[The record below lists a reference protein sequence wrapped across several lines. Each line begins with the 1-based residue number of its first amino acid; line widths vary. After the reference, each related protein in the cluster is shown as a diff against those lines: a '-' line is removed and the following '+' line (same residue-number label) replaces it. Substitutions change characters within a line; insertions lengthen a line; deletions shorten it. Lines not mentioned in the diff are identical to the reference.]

1 MSSDD
6 DSHSHDKEPII
17 LTSPRRLAK
26 GLVIIVAMMAIGA
39 AILIPFFGA
48 MAKNPPPVTQLR
60 TERSAAQQQQAPA
73 AGAGTTA
80 ITILQGAAVQGS
92 PDYDPD
98 KAQVPVGNKIVW
110 DNQDTVPH
118 TATSGS
124 GPSDPN
130 NAKLFDTGII
140 TGGEKSN
147 PVEVKGA
154 KQGDTIT
161 YHCTVHPY
169 MTGELTIT
177 AGGQGSGAQTGGNA
191 TAGNAT
197 GAAQTGATGAGGAA
211 AGGGPTINI
220 LQGASIQ
227 GSPDF
232 DPEQLTA
239 KKGDEVTVVNHDTVP
254 HTVTSG
260 TGPSDPNSAKQFNTS
275 IINGGESAKL
285 SLAQVNP
292 GQYDYYCMI
301 HPYMTGKMTVG

>member
-6 DSHSHDKEPII
+6 SSSHEKEPII
-17 LTSPRRLAK
+17 LTTPRRLAK
-26 GLVIIVAMMAIGA
+26 GLVIIVVMMAIGA

-60 TERSAAQQQQAPA
+60 TERPAAQQQQQQGAPA
-73 AGAGTTA
+73 AGAGTTT

-98 KAQVPVGNKIVW
+98 KAQVPVGNKVVW

-130 NAKLFDTGII
+130 NAKLFDTSII

-147 PVEVKGA
+147 PVEIKGA
-154 KQGDTIT
+154 KQGDTIN

-169 MTGELTIT
+169 MTGEITIT
-177 AGGQGSGAQTGGNA
+177 AGGQGGGATQTGSNA
-191 TAGNAT
+191 TTGGNAT
-197 GAAQTGATGAGGAA
+197 GAAQTGAPG
-211 AGGGPTINI
+211 GGGPTINI
-220 LQGASIQ
+220 LEGASVQ
-227 GSPDF
+227 GSPDY
-232 DPEQLTA
+232 DPDQLTA

-260 TGPSDPNSAKQFNTS
+260 TGPSDPNSGKQFNTS
-275 IINGGESAKL
+275 IINAGESAKIP
-285 SLAQVNP
+285 LAQVNP
-292 GQYDYYCMI
+292 GQYDFYCMI

>member
-6 DSHSHDKEPII
+6 PHSHEKEPII

-26 GLVIIVAMMAIGA
+26 GLVIIVAMMAVGA
-39 AILIPFFGA
+39 AILIPFFGD
-48 MAKNPPPVTQLR
+48 MAKHPPPVTQLR
-60 TERSAAQQQQAPA
+60 TERPAAQQQQQAPA
-73 AGAGTTA
+73 AGTTA
-80 ITILQGAAVQGS
+80 IAILQGAAVQGS

-98 KAQVPVGNKIVW
+98 KAQVPLGNKIVW

-140 TGGEKSN
+140 TGGEKSK
-147 PVEVKGA
+147 PVEITGA
-154 KQGDTIT
+154 KQGDTIA

-169 MTGELTIT
+169 MTGEITIAAAGAQGGG
-177 AGGQGSGAQTGGNA
+177 AGGQAGGGNA
-191 TAGNAT
+191 TG
-197 GAAQTGATGAGGAA
+197 GAAGGA
-211 AGGGPTINI
+211 GGPTINI
-220 LQGASIQ
+220 LEGASVQ
-227 GSPDF
+227 GSPDY
-232 DPEQLTA
+232 DPDQLTA

-260 TGPSDPNSAKQFNTS
+260 TGPSDPNSAKQFNTN
-275 IINGGESAKL
+275 IINGGESAKI

-292 GQYDYYCMI
+292 GQYDFYCMI

>member
-6 DSHSHDKEPII
+6 PHSHEKEPII

-26 GLVIIVAMMAIGA
+26 GLIIIVAMMAIGA
-39 AILIPFFGA
+39 AILLPFFGA
-48 MAKNPPPVTQLR
+48 MAKNPPPVTQIR
-60 TERSAAQQQQAPA
+60 TERPAAQQQQAPA
-73 AGAGTTA
+73 AGTTA

-98 KAQVPVGNKIVW
+98 KAQVPLGNKIVW

-147 PVEVKGA
+147 PVEITGA
-154 KQGDTIT
+154 KQGDTIA

-169 MTGELTIT
+169 MTGELTIG
-177 AGGQGSGAQTGGNA
+177 AAGAQGGGGGQAG
-191 TAGNAT
+191 GNAT
-197 GAAQTGATGAGGAA
+197 GAAQNGTAGAGAA
-211 AGGGPTINI
+211 AGGPTINI
-220 LQGASIQ
+220 LEGASVQ
-227 GSPDF
+227 GSPDY
-232 DPEQLTA
+232 DPDQLTA
-239 KKGDEVTVVNHDTVP
+239 KKGDEVTVVNQDTVP

-275 IINGGESAKL
+275 IINGGESAKI
-285 SLAQVNP
+285 SLAQVNA
-292 GQYDYYCMI
+292 GQYDFYCMI